1 MSVMPAFINCPLAHQ
16 LDKYFSRSD
25 SSIVDVR
32 PEVYDALMNRRPVV
46 ALESTIITHGM
57 PHPHNF
63 ETAIEVEKIVR
74 EQVIEC
80 GGAPLGDDELP
91 PDVVRAPQ
99 QWLVIQINSS
109 DTAIKRSFCFNSI
122 MMILFDGTSRGRS
135 SEDCNLIK
143 KLFG

>member
-1 MSVMPAFINCPLAHQ
+1 MLAFINCPLAHQ
-16 LDKYFSRSD
+16 LDEYFSRSD

-32 PEVYDALMNRRPVV
+32 PEIYDALMNRRPVV

-80 GGAPLGDDELP
+80 GAPLWE
-91 PDVVRAPQ
+91 
-99 QWLVIQINSS
+99 
-109 DTAIKRSFCFNSI
+109 
-122 MMILFDGTSRGRS
+122 MMNCRRTLCALHNNGLLFKLTV
-135 SEDCNLIK
+135 LIRQ
-143 KLFG
+143 LNAHFVLI